1 MSEYNPV
8 KRVNELEQILCNL
21 ISYILWL
28 YEKKY
33 ISERTKN
40 ELLKIINPNMMKGG
54 EENVFRRNKIN

>member
-8 KRVNELEQILCNL
+8 KEVNELKQIICNL

-28 YEKKY
+28 YDKKY
-33 ISERTKN
+33 ITERTKN